1 MGMDSEYLKK
11 CLGKCLAEG
20 LTEVAEHRPMDPI
33 EYLAHWLLKYRKN
46 IIEREQRELEKEE
59 WKRERDEAHAEL
71 DMIEQRKQ
79 EEIRIQRELEEQ
91 TLQQMAE
98 LEQIPQKTI
107 AELTDKYGAPNLPT
121 LDELD
126 EGSTVLP
133 GAEQEET
140 DEEKSDEHID
150 EQMPTDDVEDTE
162 TPADAHSAVKF
173 ANDNASAQDMA
184 SGPEDHHVEDPK
196 V

>member
-59 WKRERDEAHAEL
+59 LKREREEARAEL
-71 DMIEQRKQ
+71 DMIKQRKE
-79 EEIRIQRELEEQ
+79 EEIRIQKELEEQ

-107 AELTDKYGAPNLPT
+107 AELTDKFGAPNLPT

-126 EGSTVLP
+126 EGTAVH
-133 GAEQEET
+133 GAEEA
-140 DEEKSDEHID
+140 DEDKSDEPPID
-150 EQMPTDDVEDTE
+150 TDDIQDTE
-162 TPADAHSAVKF
+162 KAADTRSVVTF
-173 ANDNASAQDMA
+173 ASDHEGVQDMA
-184 SGPEDHHVEDPK
+184 SGPEDHPVEDPK
-196 V
+196 L